1 MTEIEM
7 RKSREER
14 SRGFASGVIVLTLS
28 AVIVKI
34 IGLVYKI
41 PMLTLLGS
49 EGMGYFNSA
58 YEIYMLFGVVS
69 TAGLPVAM
77 SVMISGARER
87 GELSEK
93 TIFSVALTL
102 FLLLGVIGTALM
114 LGIAPLSERIFGS
127 DGVILCIIA
136 ISPTV
141 FFICLSSV
149 YRGFFQGLGK
159 MRETAISQVI
169 EAALKLVLGL
179 IFAYIA
185 IRCGSAVPEIAAFA
199 VLGLTL
205 SSAVSALYLML
216 TKRVQ
221 EKGERSVCGGEG
233 GLCASGAESSSR
245 AYVAQSSSRVPR
257 RKILSSLLL
266 TAIPISLS
274 ALVMNLTK
282 IIDMTVIL
290 RRMQDIGYTSAESF
304 SAYGSY
310 TTLALPLFSLAPT
323 LISSVALPLVPTL
336 AGYVAVGDERGQ
348 VEAVSGAVKLTMI
361 VSMPISLGLSLFSRE
376 ILTLIFG
383 GEPDAVALATPL
395 LSILA
400 ISIPLACL
408 ITLENAVLQA
418 YSAASLPMIS
428 MAAGSLVKIILAY
441 FLIGNRAIGIAGA
454 PISTFACD
462 IVINAINWY
471 FIGKRLPKFAAQDGK
486 NTAQGGKNTAR
497 EVSIGIIARPFFA
510 AFISVGAAR
519 LAYSL
524 IAARIGESSLA
535 TLATIALCAV
545 IYLPISLFIGAI
557 GRDEV
562 KAILRRERN

>member
-216 TKRVQ
+216 TKRAQ
-221 EKGERSVCGGEG
+221 DKGERSACGGEG
-233 GLCASGAESSSR
+233 GLCASRAEGSSR

-310 TTLALPLFSLAPT
+310 TTLALPLFSLAPA

-336 AGYVAVGDERGQ
+336 AGCVAVGDERGQ

-383 GEPDAVALATPL
+383 GEPNAVALATPL

-408 ITLENAVLQA
+408 ITVENAVLQA

-471 FIGKRLPKFAAQDGK
+471 FIGKRLPGTV
-486 NTAQGGKNTAR
+486 N
-497 EVSIGIIARPFFA
+497 IGIIIKPFFA

-519 LAYSL
+519 LAYSA
-524 IAARIGESSLA
+524 IAARVGASVA
-535 TLATIALCAV
+535 VTVAAIAFCAV